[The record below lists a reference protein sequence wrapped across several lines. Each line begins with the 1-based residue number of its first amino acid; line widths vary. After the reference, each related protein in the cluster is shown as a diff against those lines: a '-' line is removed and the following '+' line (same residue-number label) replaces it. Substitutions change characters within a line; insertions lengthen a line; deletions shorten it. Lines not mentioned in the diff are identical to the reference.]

1 MTMLDLL
8 PEDPDAGLAPVDAEL
23 GAEVLAHLAHQ
34 QESARALLSI
44 VLRQGAAIRA
54 REVHDVVAAAGL
66 MQAELERRAILER
79 ERAGL
84 LSRAAVRVSVDPGA
98 VTLERLCAI
107 IGPTLGSV
115 ARQRSAELRGILTE
129 IRREHHV
136 NRALMAQQLSFLD
149 HLLGL
154 ADLGRRSGYDA
165 AGGHAPAHDAR
176 IATGHR
182 VLDLEI

>member
-1 MTMLDLL
+1 MTALDLL
-8 PEDPDAGLAPVDAEL
+8 PDGLDVGLSPVDAEL
-23 GAEVLAHLAHQ
+23 GAEVLAHLASQ
-34 QESARALLSI
+34 LQSAQALLSI

-54 REVHDVVAAAGL
+54 REVHEVVAAAGL

-79 ERAGL
+79 ERAAL
-84 LSRAAVRVSVDPGA
+84 LSRAAVRLSVDPGA
-98 VTLERLCAI
+98 VTLERLCAV
-107 IGPTLGSV
+107 IGPTLGNV
-115 ARQRSAELRGILTE
+115 ARERSAQLRGMLTE
-129 IRREHHV
+129 IRREHHT